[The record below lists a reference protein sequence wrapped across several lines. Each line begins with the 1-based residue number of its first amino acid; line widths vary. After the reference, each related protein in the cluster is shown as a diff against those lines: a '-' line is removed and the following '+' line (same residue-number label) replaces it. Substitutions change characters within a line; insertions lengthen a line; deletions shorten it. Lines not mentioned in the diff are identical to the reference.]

1 MKEAFVDGVLLD
13 GRQDMVPQKDRV
25 VLVEDGKITGIVDK
39 EDKET
44 YQDFQIIDLQGA
56 YLMPGLVNLHV
67 HLAGSGKPKKKPI
80 DPVKSV
86 KQITSSGLMRAVG
99 HAMVA
104 NFAKTQLL
112 SGTTTIRTVGGIA
125 DFDTRIRDEINAGKR
140 IGPRILASG
149 MAISVPGGH
158 MAGSLAYIAHSA
170 EEARDYVDVIAKDKP
185 DLIKLMI
192 TGGVMDAEVV
202 GEPGVLRMP
211 PEYVKAAC
219 DRAHELGFQVAA
231 HVESPKGVA
240 VALENGVDSIEHGAK
255 PDAHIAALFKENGAF
270 QVATLCP
277 ALPYGLF
284 DCQVSHATKEQKAN
298 GKVVFDGIIEMA
310 KENLA
315 QGVPVGLGTDTAC
328 PFVTQYDM
336 WRELDFYGKYCGV
349 SNAFALYTGTLL
361 NATLA
366 GVGDVTGSIEVGKC
380 ADMIVIKG
388 NPLEDLSVLRH
399 VEMIVKD
406 GVIYDHPQV
415 KKIPEVEVEMDKFN
429 RVK

>member
-1 MKEAFVDGVLLD
+1 MKKAFVDGIILD
-13 GRQDMVPQKDRV
+13 GTKNMEPQENRV
-25 VLVEDGKITGIVDK
+25 ILVEDGKIIAIVDK
-39 EDKET
+39 EEKET
-44 YQDFQIIDLQGA
+44 YQGCEIIDLKGA
-56 YLMPGLVNLHV
+56 YIMPGLVNLHV
-67 HLAGSGKPKKKPI
+67 HLAGSGKPKKKPL
-80 DPVKSV
+80 DPVKAV

-99 HAMVA
+99 QAMVA
-104 NFAKTQLL
+104 NFAKTQLM

-125 DFDTRIRDEINAGKR
+125 DFDTKIRDEINAGKR
-140 IGPRILASG
+140 IGPRIIASG
-149 MAISVPGGH
+149 MAISVPEGH
-158 MAGSLAYIAHSA
+158 MAGSLAYVAHNA
-170 EEARDYVDVIAKDKP
+170 EEARHYVDVIAKDKP

-211 PEYVKAAC
+211 PECVKAAC
-219 DRAHELGFQVAA
+219 DRAHELGLKVAA
-231 HVESPKGVA
+231 HVESPKGVE

-255 PDAHIAALFKENGAF
+255 PNAHITELFKETGAF

-284 DCQVSHATKEQKAN
+284 DCEVSHATKEQKAN

-310 KENLA
+310 KDNIA
-315 QGVPVGLGTDTAC
+315 HGVPVGLGTDTAC

-336 WRELDFYGKYCGV
+336 WRELDFYGKYCEV

-361 NATLA
+361 NAILA

-380 ADMIVIKG
+380 ADMIVTKR
-388 NPLEDLSVLRH
+388 NPLDNLSVLRH
-399 VEMIVKD
+399 VQMVVKD
-406 GVIYDHPQV
+406 GVVYGHPQV
-415 KKIPEVEVEMDKFN
+415 KKIPEVEAEMDKFN

>member
-1 MKEAFVDGVLLD
+1 MKEAFVGGVLLD
-13 GRQDMVPQKDRV
+13 GRQDMAPQKDRV

-39 EDKET
+39 EDKEA

-67 HLAGSGKPKKKPI
+67 HLAGTGKPKKKPI

-211 PEYVKAAC
+211 PEYV
-219 DRAHELGFQVAA
+219 V
-231 HVESPKGVA
+231 
-240 VALENGVDSIEHGAK
+240 
-255 PDAHIAALFKENGAF
+255 
-270 QVATLCP
+270 
-277 ALPYGLF
+277 
-284 DCQVSHATKEQKAN
+284 
-298 GKVVFDGIIEMA
+298 
-310 KENLA
+310 
-315 QGVPVGLGTDTAC
+315 
-328 PFVTQYDM
+328 
-336 WRELDFYGKYCGV
+336 
-349 SNAFALYTGTLL
+349 
-361 NATLA
+361 
-366 GVGDVTGSIEVGKC
+366 
-380 ADMIVIKG
+380 
-388 NPLEDLSVLRH
+388 
-399 VEMIVKD
+399 
-406 GVIYDHPQV
+406 
-415 KKIPEVEVEMDKFN
+415 
-429 RVK
+429 

>member
-39 EDKET
+39 EDKEA

-67 HLAGSGKPKKKPI
+67 HLAGTGKPKKKPI

-86 KQITSSGLMRAVG
+86 KQITSSGFMRAVG

-298 GKVVFDGIIEMA
+298 GKVVFDGVIEMA

-380 ADMIVIKG
+380 ADMIVTKG

-399 VEMIVKD
+399 VEMVVKD